1 MQELPFF
8 VVSWPVRLVGRVVFK
23 LVGGLAGRL
32 VAPLVAVATLLTGG
46 CTSYE
51 SAYERSVTDY
61 EPIYCYQSLGG
72 VTCHRQPDHRDA
84 RRLVNY
90 YGPAPSKYDAPNAP
104 ELAQLASP
112 PKGGKVVRDAEPR
125 VTAARPDDGTAV
137 TASGGTTKVMAS
149 TKDGEA
155 TKMVLVRE
163 EGGDWRYYLPFLTVL
178 FGAAQ
183 VAAAFLF

>member
-1 MQELPFF
+1 MRIFP
-8 VVSWPVRLVGRVVFK
+8 WLVGT
-23 LVGGLAGRL
+23 L
-32 VAPLVAVATLLTGG
+32 LLTGG

-61 EPIYCYQSLGG
+61 EPVYCYQSLAG
-72 VTCHRQPDHRDA
+72 VTCHRQPNHRDA

-90 YGPAPSKYDAPNAP
+90 YGPAPSKYEAP
-104 ELAQLASP
+104 EGPEATEPAAP
-112 PKGGKVVRDAEPR
+112 PEGGAVVRDAEPKVVAVSVGDR
-125 VTAARPDDGTAV
+125 AKGAMTAP
-137 TASGGTTKVMAS
+137 GGTT
-149 TKDGEA
+149 TKEGEA
-155 TKMVLVRE
+155 TKVVYVRE

>member
-1 MQELPFF
+1 MR
-8 VVSWPVRLVGRVVFK
+8 VSPWLVGTF
-23 LVGGLAGRL
+23 
-32 VAPLVAVATLLTGG
+32 LLTSG

-61 EPIYCYQSLGG
+61 EPVYCYQSLGG
-72 VTCHRQPDHRDA
+72 VTCHRQPNHRDA

-90 YGPAPSKYDAPNAP
+90 YGPAPSKYEPAEPT
-104 ELAQLASP
+104 ELAELAAP
-112 PKGGKVVRDAEPR
+112 PEGGTAVRDAEPKVVAVR
-125 VTAARPDDGTAV
+125 PGDVTTQAAMTPRGGATA
-137 TASGGTTKVMAS
+137 KE
-149 TKDGEA
+149 GEA
-155 TKMVLVRE
+155 TKVVYVRE